1 MRTFSLSAVLMLFF
15 IVPSAWGFSNKGED
29 CSKCHT
35 LTRDEAAAI
44 LKEIIPNPKIV
55 DIKIAP
61 TRAMWEVDV
70 ESNGKKAPLYIDFSK
85 RYLFSGNLVDIKAKK
100 NLTEERF
107 TDLNRVDVGK
117 IPLKDALVMGDRKA
131 KHKVIVF
138 DDPD

>member
-1 MRTFSLSAVLMLFF
+1 MRTLSISALLMLLLFA
-15 IVPSAWGFSNKGED
+15 PSAFGFSNKGED

-35 LTRDEAAAI
+35 LTKDEAAAI

-55 DIKIAP
+55 DVRIAP
-61 TRAMWEVDV
+61 SRAMWEVAV
-70 ESNGKKAPLYIDFSK
+70 ESNGKKAPLYLDFSK
-85 RYLFSGNLVDIKAKK
+85 KYLFSGNLVDIKARK

-117 IPLKDALVMGDRKA
+117 IPLKDALVMGDRQA